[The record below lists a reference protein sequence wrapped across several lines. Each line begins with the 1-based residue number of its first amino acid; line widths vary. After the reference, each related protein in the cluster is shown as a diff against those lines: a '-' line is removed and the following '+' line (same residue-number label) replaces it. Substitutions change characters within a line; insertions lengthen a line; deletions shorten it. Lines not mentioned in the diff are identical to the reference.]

1 MIRSGVDVRTS
12 DGVAHAWTWRPDD
25 RPRAGVLFFVDA
37 YGVRPATQA
46 MAERLAGLGYVVL
59 LPNLFHRA
67 GDFPK
72 LEVHRVAEDP
82 AERERLMSLIRSLTY
97 ERMAS
102 DAGAYLDAL
111 AAQPG
116 VRADRFGITGYCMG
130 GRMAFLAA
138 AHHPEK
144 VRAAASFHGGGF
156 VTDQPDSPH
165 LLAPRVKASLFFGVA
180 DQDRGCTP
188 EHQGVLARA
197 LGEADVDYRMELFRG
212 KKHGFAVEDHAG
224 AYDPEAAA
232 RHWRRLE
239 TFFAETL
246 A

>member
-1 MIRSGVDVRTS
+1 VIRAELDVRTP
-12 DGVAHAWTWRPDD
+12 DGVAHAWTYRSDD
-25 RPRAGVLFFVDA
+25 RARAGVLFFVDA
-37 YGVRPATQA
+37 YGVRAATQA
-46 MAERLAGLGYVVL
+46 MAERLAGLGYVVMI
-59 LPNLFHRA
+59 PNLFYRA

-72 LEVHRVAEDP
+72 FYVHAVAADP
-82 AERERLMSLIRSLTY
+82 AERERLMAMIKSLTY
-97 ERMAS
+97 DRMRS
-102 DAGAYLDAL
+102 DAGAYLETL

-116 VRADRFGITGYCMG
+116 VRAERLGITGYCMG

-165 LLAPRVKASLFFGVA
+165 LLAAQVKASLFFGVA
-180 DQDRGCTP
+180 DQDRGCSP
-188 EHQGVLARA
+188 EHQGVLARVLA
-197 LGEADVDYRMELFRG
+197 EADVDYRMELFRG
-212 KKHGFAVEDHAG
+212 KKHGFAVTDHAG
-224 AYDPEAAA
+224 AYDEEAGA

-239 TFFAETL
+239 SFFAETL